1 MVRKVLALT
10 ALLLSTSAAQA
21 EWMQAS
27 SEHFVVYDNDTPKE
41 VEDFTRK
48 LETFDRAMRIW
59 HLVADKP
66 VSPSNRVTIFVLGD
80 EGDVQRLAHMHSIAG
95 VYQSRAGD
103 SVALVPRKM
112 PEFSTM
118 SLSPQAV
125 LFHEY
130 GHHFMFSSWG
140 GIVFP
145 KWYVEGFAEFHATA
159 MFKPDGSIIFGAP
172 ANYRTFGVGRT
183 DIMPADFLMRPDP
196 GPMDDEDQNAF
207 YGRGWLLTHY
217 VLLDPAAKAQ
227 FEQYL
232 TALNNGKSA
241 AEAEAA
247 FGGPT
252 KVDAKLQSYVRQ
264 NFKSVMLSP
273 AQVPVGTVSVRP
285 LTPGEAAL
293 MPVFARSKA
302 GVKVGT
308 EAQEVAA
315 LAEKLAAPFPNDAA
329 AQNELAEAEYD
340 ANNFA
345 ASEAAADRARAADP
359 KSVHALLYKG
369 QAMQA
374 QAEKDKVT
382 DPKKWDEIRSWYLA
396 ANRIEN
402 QNPAPLILF
411 YQSFLAAKQTP
422 TQNAENGLLYAYVL
436 APFDMGV
443 RMTAAKILLQSNHVP
458 EARVALQVV
467 AYFPEGGEGA
477 DVARKILAALDKD
490 GAKAALD
497 AFPKPV
503 DKDAKDAKSKAS

>member
-1 MVRKVLALT
+1 MVRKLLALT
-10 ALLLSTSAAQA
+10 ALFLSSSAAHA
-21 EWMQAS
+21 EWVQAS
-27 SEHFVVYDNDTPKE
+27 SEHFVVYDNDTPKN

-48 LETFDRAMRIW
+48 LETLDRAMRVY
-59 HLVADKP
+59 HVVPDKP
-66 VSPSNRVTIFVLGD
+66 VSPSARVTIFVLGD
-80 EGDVQRLAHMHSIAG
+80 EGDVQQLAHMHSIAG
-95 VYQSRAGD
+95 VYRGRAGE

-112 PEFSTM
+112 QEWSTM

-130 GHHFMFSSWG
+130 SHHFMFSNWG

-172 ANYRTFGVGRT
+172 TNYRTFGVGRT

-217 VLLDPAAKAQ
+217 IMLDPAAKAQ

-232 TALNNGKSA
+232 TALNNGKPA

-247 FGGPT
+247 FGGPS
-252 KVDAKLQSYVRQ
+252 KVDAKLNSYVRQ
-264 NFKSVMLSP
+264 NFKSVLLTP

-285 LTPGEAAL
+285 LTPGEAAV

-302 GVKVGT
+302 SVRVGT
-308 EAQEVAA
+308 EAKEVAA

-340 ANNFA
+340 AENYV

-374 QAEKDKVT
+374 QAEKANVT

-396 ANRIEN
+396 ANRVES
-402 QNPAPLILF
+402 QDPEPLILF
-411 YQSFLAAKQTP
+411 YRSFLAAKQKP
-422 TQNAENGLLYAYVL
+422 TKNAENGLLYAYVL
-436 APFDMGV
+436 APFDMDV
-443 RMTAAKILLQSNHVP
+443 RMTAAKILLQDNHIP

-467 AYFPEGGEGA
+467 AYYPEGGGGA

-497 AFPKPV
+497 AYPRPE
-503 DKDAKDAKSKAS
+503 DKKDDKKAS